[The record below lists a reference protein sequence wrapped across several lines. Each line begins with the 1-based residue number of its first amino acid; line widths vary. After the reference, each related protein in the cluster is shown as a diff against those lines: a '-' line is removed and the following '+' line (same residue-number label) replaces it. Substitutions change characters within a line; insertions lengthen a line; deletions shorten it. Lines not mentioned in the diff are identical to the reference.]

1 MLFPK
6 HENVSTA
13 CRFTSLHSYVLAPL
27 CPCVLM
33 SLRPYVPAQVC
44 LRPYVGFRPIY
55 ATSLIVFTLLISM
68 PRVKSTVSYQISSK
82 IKLFLPKNAKFSS
95 VGYSAPRPPASGGW
109 GLSSQISK
117 GFRRIRPQTPKT
129 APTLRSLATNV

>member
-1 MLFPK
+1 MLSPK

-13 CRFTSLHSYVLAPL
+13 CRFSSLRPYVLAPL
-27 CPCVLM
+27 CFCALM
-33 SLRPYVPAQVC
+33 SLRKYVCA
-44 LRPYVGFRPIY
+44 LMSGFGPFMQP
-55 ATSLIVFTLLISM
+55 SLIMFSLLISM
-68 PRVKSTVSYQISSK
+68 PRFKSTVFYQNSSK

-109 GLSSQISK
+109 GLGSQISN
-117 GFRRIRPQTPKT
+117 GFWRIRPQTPKT